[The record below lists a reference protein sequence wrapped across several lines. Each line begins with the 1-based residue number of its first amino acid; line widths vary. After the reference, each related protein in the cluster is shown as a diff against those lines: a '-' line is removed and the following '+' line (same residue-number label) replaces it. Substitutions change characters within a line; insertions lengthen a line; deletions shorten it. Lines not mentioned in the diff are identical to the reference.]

1 MFRSLARQST
11 LAFSGAKVVLVG
23 LIAMT
28 FAVSVQG
35 EPAIPSLQ
43 RFETLYAP
51 ADLRQARLTWPVVG
65 PYRISSN
72 YGHRQHPISGSTR
85 FHRGVDIAVPLGTPI
100 LSVAAGEVVF
110 AGWKRGYGWVI
121 DIAHGQGWQSR
132 YAHAHAIGVKKGQHI
147 VAGQVIGQVGRSGQA
162 TGAHLHLEIAREGE
176 PMDPL
181 TLWRKL

>member
-1 MFRSLARQST
+1 MFRSLARQGTSA
-11 LAFSGAKVVLVG
+11 LIGAKVVLVG
-23 LIAMT
+23 SIAMMS
-28 FAVSVQG
+28 AASAQG
-35 EPAIPSLQ
+35 EPATPSLK

-51 ADLRQARLTWPVVG
+51 ADLRQASLTWPVAG

-72 YGHRQHPISGSTR
+72 YGQRRHPISGSTR

-110 AGWKRGYGWVI
+110 AGWKKGYGWVI

-132 YAHAHAIGVKKGQHI
+132 YAHADSIGVQKGQHI

-162 TGAHLHLEIAREGE
+162 TGAHLHLEIARQGKS
-176 PMDPL
+176 MDPL
-181 TLWRKL
+181 ALWRKL